1 MKKKILSF
9 VLTGTSLTLMGAGEA
24 TRPAM
29 EKVYWDTVTETGEF
43 SGGNLMMQTKPK
55 NGVANRGIYGVT
67 TLIDN
72 GPPLNRI
79 DLVFVGDGYTVV
91 DLDDYE
97 VHVNNA
103 VNDFFGIEPLQTY
116 LPLFNV
122 HRVDVISNES
132 GVDNDPVD
140 GIEKDTAMDMGFWC
154 SGIERLLCVD
164 TSLAWGFA
172 NNVSSTDTILAVANS
187 SMYGGAGY
195 SWAEVGTFSGAN
207 SAATDVAI
215 HEFGH
220 SMANLA
226 DEYFYS
232 GDTYTGPEPSERN
245 ASIYDASEMEAL
257 GTKWANWLGDSGGPW
272 DGTCGTYE
280 GCKYADYGIYRP
292 SNNSMMRALN
302 RPFNQP
308 SAEAFI
314 LEMYN
319 IVDPIDNHTT
329 TGILEVGDTVFVTPV
344 AIEGGMQIQWFMNN
358 LPLDLDGVT
367 SFSIDSLTL
376 PVGFHSLR
384 VEVVDPTIWVRDE
397 VARESVMKQI
407 VTWSVQI
414 NEVVCTGDVNN
425 DGWVTVSDLL
435 TVIDSWGTCDGC
447 SADINEDGNVN
458 VTDLL
463 IIVDAW
469 GECP

>member
-1 MKKKILSF
+1 MKQKILSF
-9 VLTGTSLTLMGAGEA
+9 VLTGTSLTLLGAGDLA
-24 TRPAM
+24 RPDM

-43 SGGNLMMQTKPK
+43 AGGNLMMRTQSKESLL
-55 NGVANRGIYGVT
+55 GRGITNVE
-67 TLIDN
+67 TLIEN
-72 GPPLNRI
+72 GPSSNRI
-79 DLVFVGDGYTVV
+79 DLVFVGDGYTVA

-97 VHVNNA
+97 IHVNNA
-103 VNDFFGIEPLQTY
+103 VNDFFGIEPLQAY

-132 GVDNDPVD
+132 GVDNDPVE

-172 NNVSSTDTILAVANS
+172 NNVPSTDTILAVANS

-245 ASIYDASEMEAL
+245 ASIYDASAMEEL
-257 GTKWANWLGDSGGPW
+257 GTKWANWLGASGDPW
-272 DGTCGTYE
+272 DGICDTFE
-280 GCKYADYGIYRP
+280 GCMYADYGIYRP
-292 SNNSMMRALN
+292 SDNSMMRALN

-308 SAEAFI
+308 SAESFI

-319 IVDPIDNHTT
+319 IVDPIDDHTPA
-329 TGILEVGDTVFVTPV
+329 GVLDGSETVFVTPV
-344 AIEGGMQIQWFMNN
+344 EINHPMQIEWF
-358 LPLDLDGVT
+358 LDGEQLDIDGAT
-367 SFSIDSLTL
+367 SLEISTL
-376 PVGFHSLR
+376 GLSAGLYNLQVH
-384 VEVVDPTIWVRDE
+384 VVDPTEWVRDE
-397 VARESVMKQI
+397 VARDAIMKQTVI
-407 VTWSVQI
+407 WPVQI
-414 NEVVCTGDVNN
+414 DEVICVGDINGDGNVNV
-425 DGWVTVSDLL
+425 DDLL
-435 TVIDSWGTCDGC
+435 EVISSWGPCSGC
-447 SADINEDGNVN
+447 SADINGDGTVN

-463 IIVDAW
+463 SLVDAW
-469 GECP
+469 GVCP

>member
-1 MKKKILSF
+1 MKQKILSF
-9 VLTGTSLTLMGAGEA
+9 VLTGTSLTLLGAGDLA
-24 TRPAM
+24 RPDM

-43 SGGNLMMQTKPK
+43 AGGNLMMRTQSKESLL
-55 NGVANRGIYGVT
+55 GRGITNVE
-67 TLIDN
+67 TLIEN
-72 GPPLNRI
+72 GPSSNRI
-79 DLVFVGDGYTVV
+79 DLVFVGDGYTVA

-97 VHVNNA
+97 IHVNNA
-103 VNDFFGIEPLQTY
+103 VNDFFGIEPLQAY

-132 GVDNDPVD
+132 GVDNDPVE

-172 NNVSSTDTILAVANS
+172 NNVPSTDTILAVANS

-232 GDTYTGPEPSERN
+232 GDTYTGPEPTERN
-245 ASIYDASEMEAL
+245 ASIYDASAMEEL
-257 GTKWANWLGDSGGPW
+257 GTKWANWLGASGDPW
-272 DGTCGTYE
+272 DGICDTFE
-280 GCKYADYGIYRP
+280 GCMYADYGIYRP
-292 SNNSMMRALN
+292 SDNSMMRALN

-308 SAEAFI
+308 SAESFI

-319 IVDPIDNHTT
+319 IVDPIDDHTPA
-329 TGILEVGDTVFVTPV
+329 GVLDGSETVFVTPV
-344 AIEGGMQIQWFMNN
+344 EINHPMQIEWF
-358 LPLDLDGVT
+358 LDGEQLDIDGAT
-367 SFSIDSLTL
+367 SLEISTL
-376 PVGFHSLR
+376 GLSAGLYNLQVH
-384 VEVVDPTIWVRDE
+384 VVDPTEWVRDE
-397 VARESVMKQI
+397 VARDAIMKQTVI
-407 VTWSVQI
+407 WPVQI
-414 NEVVCTGDVNN
+414 DEVICVGDINGDGNVNV
-425 DGWVTVSDLL
+425 DDLL
-435 TVIDSWGTCDGC
+435 EVISSWGPCSGC
-447 SADINEDGNVN
+447 SADINGDGTVN

-463 IIVDAW
+463 SLVDAW
-469 GECP
+469 GVCP